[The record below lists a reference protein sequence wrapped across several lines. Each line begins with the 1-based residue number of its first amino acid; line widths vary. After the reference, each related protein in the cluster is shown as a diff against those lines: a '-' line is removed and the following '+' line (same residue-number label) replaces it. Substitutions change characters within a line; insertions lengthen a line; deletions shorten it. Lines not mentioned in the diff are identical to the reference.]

1 MGMVNSPFPWQD
13 STRFRRPSK
22 PRKGGA
28 HDMKVGFIG
37 VGTMGASMASNLQAA
52 GHELQVRDVRKEAA
66 APHLK
71 AGAVWKDTPR
81 QVADGVEAV
90 FTSLPGPKEVEQV
103 ALGPEG
109 LIHGMKKGSAY
120 FDLSTNSPA
129 LMRRLYPAFKE
140 KGIHVLDAPVSGG
153 PKGAKS
159 RKLALWIG
167 GDREVYDRFKP
178 VLDAIGD
185 QPYYVGPIG
194 AGSVAKLV
202 HNCAGYAVQT
212 ALAEVF
218 TMGVKAGVDPLVL
231 WKAVRQ
237 GAGGRRRTFDGL
249 ADQFLPGKFDPPSFA
264 LRLAHKDVTL
274 ATALGREHKVPMK
287 LANITLEEMTEALNR
302 GWAERDSR
310 VAMLLQEERAGVQIK
325 VTEEAIREAL
335 AIDKTPPR

>member
-1 MGMVNSPFPWQD
+1 
-13 STRFRRPSK
+13 
-22 PRKGGA
+22 
-28 HDMKVGFIG
+28 MKVGFIG
-37 VGTMGASMASNLQAA
+37 LGTMGASMASNLQAA
-52 GHELQVRDVRKEAA
+52 GHELQVSDVRREAA

-71 AGAVWKDTPR
+71 AGAIWKDTPR
-81 QVADGVEAV
+81 AVAEGVEVV

-103 ALGPEG
+103 ALGQDG
-109 LIHGMKKGSAY
+109 LIHGMKKGAAY

-140 KGIHVLDAPVSGG
+140 KGVHVLDAPVSGG

-218 TMGVKAGVDPLVL
+218 TMVVKGGVDELTL

-249 ADQFLPGKFDPPSFA
+249 VDQFLPGIFDPPAFS
-264 LRLAHKDVTL
+264 LRLSHKDVSL
-274 ATALGREHKVPMK
+274 AVALGRELGVPMRMAN
-287 LANITLEEMTEALNR
+287 LALEELTEAMNR
-302 GWAERDSR
+302 GWSERDSR
-310 VAMLLQEERAGVQIK
+310 VAMLLQEERAGVKIAVPADQIK
-325 VTEEAIREAL
+325 EVL
-335 AIDKTPPR
+335 DKDVR